1 MGGAIGEEGVR
12 LVQTDWATLELQEP
26 RKDLPCTV
34 TPGKA
39 TLGFDLRLHAG
50 YGVSVPLKELS
61 GLENR
66 LTIVFRVAPE
76 GKKEQATYFWQ
87 RFRVPPI
94 EEDAKGDTYLEGGFD
109 LGEGKYHVDW
119 LMRDQAERVCSFYW
133 DVDSALSDRDKDVNL
148 ELPPGKVAA
157 SNVESFREDAPVERA
172 QAEPSVRVKV
182 LVNFAPPN
190 SNSAVLQPLD
200 RNALLSIL
208 RSITRDPRVGRF
220 SIVAFNLQEQ
230 RVVYRQ
236 DDASRID
243 YEALAQALDS
253 LNLGTVDVKRLGQKH
268 GETQFLADLLQ
279 RETSAGS
286 TPDAL
291 VFAGPKAILEQNVPG
306 EDLKK
311 VGQMS
316 YPLFYMNYNLHPEM
330 VPWRDA
336 IGNIVR
342 FFRGTEYTITRPR
355 DMWFAVGEMIS
366 RIVQAKSE
374 RAAGGG
380 VAGR

>member
-279 RETSAGS
+279 RETSTGS